1 MDNNDSI
8 IWLAMMEMIII
19 YTYHITKIIRWN
31 WTYQNNEIIIGM
43 IMAYTSKFHQ
53 F

>member
-1 MDNNDSI
+1 MDNNDSN
-8 IWLAMMEMIII
+8 IWLAMMEMISI